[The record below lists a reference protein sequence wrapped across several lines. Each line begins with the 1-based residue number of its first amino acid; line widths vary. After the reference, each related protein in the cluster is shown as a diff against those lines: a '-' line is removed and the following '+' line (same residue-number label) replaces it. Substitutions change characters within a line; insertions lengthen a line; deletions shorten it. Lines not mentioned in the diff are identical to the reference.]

1 MGTITAQSII
11 DKAEA
16 TLFDD
21 ANVRWSVPELLAH
34 LNDGQRELV
43 AQKPDAGAVNAV
55 LTLAAGT
62 KQVLPAGG
70 IQLLKAVRNMG
81 LDGTTPG
88 RAITP
93 ASMETL
99 DRVRPNW
106 HADTAS
112 AEVRHYLFDPRDPKT
127 FYVTPPQPT
136 PAGKIEAVYA
146 ATPADVAA
154 AGNPITID
162 DIYATALYYFILARA
177 HAKETPGADTG
188 KAAGYYNLFLGVLGL
203 KAKAEDRSFARSPRP
218 QQAAQ
223 VE

>member
-21 ANVRWSVPELLAH
+21 TNVRWSVPELLAS
-34 LNDGQRELV
+34 LNDGQRQDSV
-43 AQKPDAGAVNAV
+43 DGA
-55 LTLAAGT
+55 
-62 KQVLPAGG
+62 
-70 IQLLKAVRNMG
+70 
-81 LDGTTPG
+81 TPG

-106 HADTAS
+106 HTDTAS
-112 AEVRHYLFDPRDPKT
+112 VDARHYLFDPRDPKT

-154 AGNPITID
+154 ASNPITID

-177 HAKETPGADTG
+177 HSKETPGADTG